1 MNLSYKQALK
11 TSYTKELAIT
21 SLRQSNGVSKIFIL
35 PHRGVN
41 QSQYECQFNHQKNTK
56 GQETNNFPPEV
67 HVLAGT
73 LVPIMSI
80 NT

>member
-1 MNLSYKQALK
+1 
-11 TSYTKELAIT
+11 
-21 SLRQSNGVSKIFIL
+21 
-35 PHRGVN
+35 VN

-56 GQETNNFPPEV
+56 GQETNNFPPKV

-73 LVPIMSI
+73 LVPIVSI